1 MRPTLVLA
9 LFLATLPTTALRA
22 QQARPFAGHWIG
34 ALTLPGQELGFDV
47 DLVQGAT
54 GWTGDISIPAQ
65 GAKDLPLTGI
75 AIAGD
80 SITFAI
86 AGVPG
91 NPTHRGTISADGET
105 IAGVMTQGGQS
116 FPFIMRTGA
125 AAAAAAAQEPR
136 SDFDLL
142 RTRYTKREVMVAMR
156 DGVKLF
162 TSIYLP
168 QDTTRLHPIIFTR
181 TPYSVAPYGPD
192 RFSAFLGNQLRA
204 FAREGYIIVRQDV
217 RGRYL
222 SEGQFVNVRP
232 YLTTKRSPQDV
243 DETTDTY
250 DTIDWLLKNVPGNN
264 GRVGIS
270 GTSYGGFYSS
280 MGAIDAHPAV
290 KAVSPQAPVSAWMQG
305 DDFFHNGALLLPHAF
320 DFFTWFGKP
329 RPVPKST
336 PDVPL
341 DHQTPD
347 GYEYFLRLGA
357 LSNYNSQV
365 LHDSVAFWNEMAR
378 HSTWDVFWQA
388 RDVLPHLTG
397 LKPAMLWVGGWFDT
411 ENLWGALHAYAAAE
425 HQSPGAVNR
434 LVMGPW
440 SHGQWGGNRGDSLGA
455 IAWGQATSVF
465 FTDSIEVPF
474 FDYYLMDGKPQP
486 RTFEAAV
493 FETGTNQW
501 RFLDV
506 WPPVTRATALYLREG
521 ETLSFEAPAARPPAY
536 DEYLSDPKEP
546 VPYTDKITHWYD
558 PAFMVEDQRFASRR
572 PDVLT
577 YQTPPLDSALTVA
590 GPIPVEFSVSTS
602 GTDCDWIVKVIDVF
616 PDSASPPGQA
626 FSFSS
631 GPGIKLGGY
640 QMLVRG
646 DVLRGK
652 FRNSLS
658 TPEPFVPGAVTSIHF
673 VLNDVFHTFRPGH
686 RIMIQ
691 VQSTWFPMIDRNPGT
706 FLDIF
711 QAKDSD
717 FHQTTQRV
725 YRSAGNAS
733 RILMPVKQP

>member
-1 MRPTLVLA
+1 
-9 LFLATLPTTALRA
+9 
-22 QQARPFAGHWIG
+22 
-34 ALTLPGQELGFDV
+34 
-47 DLVQGAT
+47 
-54 GWTGDISIPAQ
+54 
-65 GAKDLPLTGI
+65 
-75 AIAGD
+75 
-80 SITFAI
+80 
-86 AGVPG
+86 
-91 NPTHRGTISADGET
+91 
-105 IAGVMTQGGQS
+105 MTQGGQS
-116 FPFIMRTGA
+116 FPFTLRIGA

-142 RTRYTKREVMVAMR
+142 RARYTKREVMIPMR

-168 QDTTRLHPIIFTR
+168 KDTTRLHPIIFTR

-232 YLTTKRSPQDV
+232 YLTVKRSTQDV

-290 KAVSPQAPVSAWMQG
+290 KAVSPQAPVSAWMRG

-329 RPVPKST
+329 RPSPKST
-336 PDVPL
+336 QDRPL

-357 LSNYNSQV
+357 LSNYNSRV
-365 LHDSVAFWNEMAR
+365 LHDSVAFWNEIAR
-378 HSTWDVFWQA
+378 HPTWDAFWQA
-388 RDVLPHLTG
+388 RDVLPHLQG
-397 LKPAMLWVGGWFDT
+397 LKPAMLWVGGWFDP

-425 HQSPGAVNR
+425 RQSPGAVNR

-440 SHGQWGGNRGDSLGA
+440 HHGQWGANPGDSLGA

-474 FDYYLMDGKPQP
+474 FDYYLMDGKPAP

-493 FETGTNQW
+493 FETGANRW
-501 RFLDV
+501 RLLDT
-506 WPPVTRATALYLREG
+506 WPPATTATPLYLGAG
-521 ETLSFEAPAARPPAY
+521 ETLSLAAPPAGASAY
-536 DEYLSDPKEP
+536 DEYVSDPAEP
-546 VPYTDKITHWYD
+546 VPYTDAITHWYD
-558 PAFMVEDQRFASRR
+558 PAFMVEDQRFAARR
-572 PDVLT
+572 PDVLE

-616 PDSASPPGQA
+616 PDNASPPGQA

-631 GPGIKLGGY
+631 GRGVKLGGY

-652 FRNSLS
+652 FRNSMS
-658 TPEPFVPGAVTSIHF
+658 QPEPFVPGAATWIRF
-673 VLNDVFHTFRPGH
+673 VLNDVFHTFQPGH

-691 VQSTWFPMIDRNPGT
+691 VQSTWFPMIDRNPGK
-706 FLDIF
+706 FLDIW

-717 FHQTTQRV
+717 FQKTTQRV

-733 RILMPVKQP
+733 RVLLPVKQP